1 VEIEFGAARVDQNL
15 SGIVVEK
22 KGRCMH
28 FGGDLNPLAA
38 SVLTFPF
45 PDQGAEVVAGAL
57 GDRSNHGMRTNGE
70 PLSSTIPMDAL
81 RILEPGRVEDEAP
94 TPAAGGSR

>member
-22 KGRCMH
+22 EGKMH
-28 FGGDLNPLAA
+28 ALGGDLNPLAA

-70 PLSSTIPMDAL
+70 PAEFDHTHGCAANFGN
-81 RILEPGRVEDEAP
+81 RRVEDEAP
-94 TPAAGGSR
+94 TLQQAESR